1 MADIQ
6 KYINMLAPVVR
17 KYPRDGGPR
26 PTGMLILQRGN
37 RRIPLDTDV
46 PHFSDDSTVPE
57 EVAEILLGMQFD
69 NKKAVVS
76 AFNAAEAVVRRYGWN
91 LSFEDE
97 AQLGAYCLSCLIK
110 SKLYRPHNHFRNSEY
125 WLVARDKA
133 VLEFPES
140 DNYTSHQPF
149 PKWESH
155 IDDGGRQLIKP
166 SHPQLKRTVWK
177 PKPEEFFGRGVDE
190 REQELTIP
198 EYRLTKEDRW
208 GRAMPSTWVM
218 AINQLESNAY
228 RINPVMLELLNI
240 IGDDPKKIPSKKDP
254 KLEKERKAVEKKYT
268 RQRSGEAWKNI
279 RSKKRRTIEYLDELL
294 ALDKAQDKERK
305 DNRQP
310 KLEDDD
316 TRRYITP
323 EQKEMRGE
331 YWSERKAVESAIE
344 AVATKHNEFVKIRQ
358 RANEL
363 EDKVFYQRGFLDYR
377 GRMYLSR
384 CVISYQGG
392 DLQRS
397 LVEFA
402 KGKTVRKAD
411 MKWLWIHL
419 ANTYGAKG
427 TPDEREQAAKK
438 LKKKFLRWGKNPAKT
453 YNEWEKECTDD
464 KWQCIRACIELA
476 ALDKNP
482 KFKSTL
488 ICEIDQSTSCLQHI
502 ALIMGDE
509 DLAQQVNMGAEY
521 HDVYSDVA
529 ASLSRLSDIP
539 RNHSRKIVKT
549 AMVAWT
555 YGGTKWTACQAYHK
569 SDIDYV
575 RNLSARDRYWLADEV
590 INAIELRFSKAVDY
604 TQGMKRRAKLATE
617 WMRSDVKHL
626 KWKTPSQFTVHHYVQ
641 NFDQYRPYVFL
652 REKREGEGKQ
662 PFFRI
667 TAKNPRADHNLTK
680 IVKSAPPNYV
690 HSVDASIIHWLLAGF
705 SPQSYWAFKTPKSED
720 LNISCVTVHDAMGTH
735 IRDVKRVGEL
745 FRSHLAYCYQILDP
759 VKLATNAKTPITPR
773 ISHDWCKQIIAS
785 PYVVS

>member
-6 KYINMLAPVVR
+6 KYINMLAHVVR
-17 KYPRDGGPR
+17 KYPRGGGSR
-26 PTGMLILQRGN
+26 PTGMLVLQRGSK
-37 RRIPLDTDV
+37 RIPLDTDV
-46 PHFSDDSTVPE
+46 PEFSDDSTVPE

-69 NKKAVVS
+69 NKKAVAS
-76 AFNAAEAVVRRYGWN
+76 AFKAAEEIVRRYGWD

-125 WLVARDKA
+125 WLIARDKA

-140 DNYTSHQPF
+140 DTYTSHQPF
-149 PKWESH
+149 PKWESY
-155 IDDGGRQLIKP
+155 IDDGGRRLIKP

-177 PKPEEFFGRGVDE
+177 PKPEEFFGRGIDE
-190 REQELTIP
+190 KDQELTLP

-208 GRAMPSTWVM
+208 NRAMPSTWVM

-228 RINPVMLELLNI
+228 RINPAMLELLNI
-240 IGDDPKKIPSKKDP
+240 IGEDPDKIPPKKDP
-254 KLEKERKAVEKKYT
+254 ELEKEKAAVANAYT
-268 RQRSGEAWKNI
+268 RQRSGDAWKNI
-279 RSKKRRTIEYLDELL
+279 RSKKRRTYEHLDELMKL
-294 ALDKAQDKERK
+294 QRGKARDEP
-305 DNRQP
+305 D
-310 KLEDDD
+310 
-316 TRRYITP
+316 YITP
-323 EQKEMRGE
+323 EQKEIRSQ
-331 YWSERKAVESAIE
+331 YWSQRKAVESAIE
-344 AVATKHNEFVKIRQ
+344 ATATKHNEFVKVRQ

-363 EDKVFYQRGFLDYR
+363 GDKVFYQRGFLDYR
-377 GRMYLSR
+377 GRIYLSR

-402 KGKTVRKAD
+402 NGKTVRKAD

-419 ANTYGAKG
+419 ANTYGEKG
-427 TPDEREQAAKK
+427 TPGEREQAAKN

-453 YNEWEKECTDD
+453 YNEWKKECTDD

-476 ALDKNP
+476 VLDKNP
-482 KFKSTL
+482 KHKSTL

-529 ASLSRLSDIP
+529 TSLSRLNDIP
-539 RNHSRKIVKT
+539 PNHSRKIVKT
-549 AMVAWT
+549 AMVGWT
-555 YGGTKWTACQAYHK
+555 YGGNKWTACQAYHK
-569 SDIDYV
+569 SDIPYV
-575 RNLSARDRYWLADEV
+575 QRLSARDRYWLADDV
-590 INAIELRFSKAVDY
+590 INAIEWRYRRAVDY
-604 TQGMKRRAKLATE
+604 TQGMKRGARLATE
-617 WMRSDVKHL
+617 RMRSDVKHL

-641 NFDQYRPYVFL
+641 NSDQCRPYVFL
-652 REKREGEGKQ
+652 REKREGETRQ
-662 PFFRI
+662 PYFRI
-667 TAKNPRADHNLTK
+667 TGKKPRADHNLNK

-705 SPQSYWAFKTPKSED
+705 SPQSYLAFNNPKSED

-735 IRDVKRVGEL
+735 IRDVNRIAEL
-745 FRSHLAYCYQILDP
+745 FRSHLAYTYQILDP

-773 ISHDWCKQIIAS
+773 ISHEWCRQIIAS